1 MGKGKIRTLLVACVM
16 IMLCSAM
23 IVGGTYALW
32 TDTVTVSNHLVAG
45 SLDVK
50 LARTSLSKT
59 YLDTETGYLTTDQ
72 DTTELDLSEAT
83 TANVFG
89 IADDELIVPC
99 SSYEATLKLSNVGSV
114 AFNYDVVIQC
124 TSVSN
129 ALAEQ
134 LAVYVDDVQVGYLS
148 DFYAEGE
155 EAIIS
160 QQTMSKTD
168 AAKLFTVKIVFED
181 LDTNNNAKGQSASF
195 DLVVK
200 ATQATQ
206 APAQNA

>member
-59 YLDTETGYLTTDQ
+59 YLDAETGYLTTDQ

-124 TSVSN
+124 TSFSN

-134 LAVYVDDVQVGYLS
+134 LAVYVDGVQVGYLS

-168 AAKLFTVKIVFED
+168 ADKLFTVKIVFED
-181 LDTNNNAKGQSASF
+181 LDTNNNAKGQSANF

-206 APAQNA
+206 APTQNA